1 MSCASYYYIFTIYC
15 SIGVP
20 GSSVG
25 ESLSWVGKTG
35 PSVGETETDSLV
47 VETDPSE
54 NEIRKSEHFDHF
66 RNNWN
71 QLIGKN
77 DFVRDNEKSSPLFHL
92 SLRITFRICD
102 EVHHDDDVNWFH

>member
-54 NEIRKSEHFDHF
+54 NEIGKSEHFDYF
-66 RNNWN
+66 RINWN
-71 QLIGKN
+71 QLIWQN
-77 DFVRDNEKSSPLFHL
+77 DFVRDNEKSTISLITSLPLEFVM
-92 SLRITFRICD
+92 RYIMMTM
-102 EVHHDDDVNWFH
+102 